1 MYQAKSYPFQLVLTL
16 WKLQEK
22 LPHVRPTQF
31 AYYYPYLHHT
41 LNLIIPDSL
50 RLQFQERSKFGS
62 LRLSTHLF

>member
-1 MYQAKSYPFQLVLTL
+1 MYEAKSYPFQLVLTL
-16 WKLQEK
+16 WKLRAK

-50 RLQFQERSKFGS
+50 RLQFRKPPEFAG
-62 LRLSTHLF
+62 LR